1 MASQISCV
9 FVVSAIWDARS
20 VMCSVK
26 CMYDLPYEM
35 QYELYSDML
44 KQLYCGS
51 YSIAL
56 TPNTIFEYV
65 KNVFLFTNPKLVFF
79 TEFNLWMVL
88 NIFK

>member
-9 FVVSAIWDARS
+9 FVISAIWDARS

-35 QYELYSDML
+35 QYELYSDMV

-51 YSIAL
+51 YSIAIL
-56 TPNTIFEYV
+56 IYWD
-65 KNVFLFTNPKLVFF
+65 FLVDIQF
-79 TEFNLWMVL
+79 
-88 NIFK
+88 I

>member
-51 YSIAL
+51 YSIA
-56 TPNTIFEYV
+56 EYSE
-65 KNVFLFTNPKLVFF
+65 LKLPI
-79 TEFNLWMVL
+79 LKIL
-88 NIFK
+88 N

>member
-44 KQLYCGS
+44 KHLYCES
-51 YSIAL
+51 YSIA
-56 TPNTIFEYV
+56 
-65 KNVFLFTNPKLVFF
+65 KLRYC
-79 TEFNLWMVL
+79 
-88 NIFK
+88 

>member
-9 FVVSAIWDARS
+9 FVISAIWDARS

-35 QYELYSDML
+35 QYELYSDMV

-56 TPNTIFEYV
+56 F
-65 KNVFLFTNPKLVFF
+65 
-79 TEFNLWMVL
+79 
-88 NIFK
+88 

>member
-1 MASQISCV
+1 MKTSGDGLLLKNGYNQLNILCIILRMASQISYE
-9 FVVSAIWDARS
+9 FVISAIWDARS

-51 YSIAL
+51 YSIA
-56 TPNTIFEYV
+56 
-65 KNVFLFTNPKLVFF
+65 
-79 TEFNLWMVL
+79 
-88 NIFK
+88 

>member
-44 KQLYCGS
+44 KQLYCKS
-51 YSIAL
+51 YSIAYF
-56 TPNTIFEYV
+56 PKHKV
-65 KNVFLFTNPKLVFF
+65 KEWLHVQLKPS
-79 TEFNLWMVL
+79 EFVEASCN
-88 NIFK
+88 